1 MSESMPVTAEQ
12 APAFMGRVRMLVLE
26 DSIWHRGPR
35 FWGMRIGLAGQDLE
49 DVLTAYSEAFE

>member
-1 MSESMPVTAEQ
+1 MSESIPLSAEQ
-12 APAFMGRVRMLVLE
+12 TPNFVGRVRMLVRADAL
-26 DSIWHRGPR
+26 WHRGPR